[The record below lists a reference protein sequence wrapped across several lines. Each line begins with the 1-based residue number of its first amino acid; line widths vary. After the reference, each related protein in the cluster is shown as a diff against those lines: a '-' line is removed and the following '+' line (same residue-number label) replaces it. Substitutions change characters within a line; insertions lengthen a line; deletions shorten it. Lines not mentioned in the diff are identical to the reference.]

1 MPINYKVLG
10 QAAPATTTNTDLYTV
25 PSATEA
31 IASTLTVTNRAA
43 AGSTFRVA
51 VRPAG
56 AAISDEHYIV
66 YDAEIA
72 GNSVATFTIGLTLSA
87 TDVVTVY
94 AGSSNLSFGLFG
106 SEVS

>member
-10 QAAPATTTNTDLYTV
+10 QSAPGATTNVDLYTV

-31 IASTLTVTNRAA
+31 IVSTLTVTNRAT
-43 AGSTFRVA
+43 SSTTFRVA

-56 AAISDEHYIV
+56 ASISDEHYVV

-72 GNSVATFTIGLTLSA
+72 AKSVATFTIGLTLSA

-94 AGSSNLSFGLFG
+94 AGSSDLSFGLFG